1 MEITIMSMDEGY
13 VKQLEA
19 TIEELS
25 RKVDALSVENE
36 KILEHSKAAQRYQP
50 TFKPYLRGYILCV
63 DRAVIARAERED
75 VVNGGEFSHYNLFI
89 CGENVGRFSKMED
102 VKKVVEVWLKTGWNG
117 LPAGG

>member
-1 MEITIMSMDEGY
+1 VDKDY

-36 KILEHSKAAQRYQP
+36 KILEHSKVAQRYQP
-50 TFKPYLRGYILCV
+50 TIKPYLRGYILCV
-63 DRAVIARAERED
+63 DKAVVARAERED
-75 VVNGGEFSHYNLFI
+75 VVDSGNFSHYNLFI
-89 CGENVGRFSKMED
+89 CGERVGKFRNMED
-102 VKKVVEVWLKTGWNG
+102 VRTILEEWLKTGYNG